1 MDIAT
6 LFGIIFGFGLIIGA
20 IILGGTYDVFLNIP
34 GLMIVFGGTFCATCI
49 NFPLSDVIKAF
60 KAVYYVFAREK
71 VSPIDVVNLMVKI
84 AEISRKEGLLALE
97 NIKTNN
103 MILKK
108 ACQLI
113 ADNADKE
120 MITETLRF
128 EIISLKNRHGII
140 QDVFKKMAGFA
151 PAFGMIGTLIGLIQM
166 LSTLDDPSTIGPS
179 MAVALLTTFYGA
191 LMANLIFL
199 PIAGKLKSRTN
210 EEVLNLEII
219 FHGSKCILENNNP
232 TFVYEKL
239 SSFVA
244 PQERRYERLSRTR
257 QR

>member
-6 LFGIIFGFGLIIGA
+6 LFGIIIGFTLIVGA
-20 IILGGTYDVFLNIP
+20 IIIGGSYDVFLNIP
-34 GLMIVFGGTFCATCI
+34 GMMIVFGGTFAAACV
-49 NFPLSDVIKAF
+49 NFPISDMVKAF
-60 KAVYYVFAREK
+60 KAVYYVFARKK
-71 VSPIDVVNLMVKI
+71 VSPNDVVNLMVRI
-84 AEISRKEGLLALE
+84 AQISRKEGLLALE
-97 NIKTNN
+97 NIKTEN

-108 ACQLI
+108 VCQLI

-128 EIISLKNRHGII
+128 EIISLKNRHAVI
-140 QDVFKKMAGFA
+140 QDVFRKMASFA

-166 LSTLDDPSTIGPS
+166 LSRLEDPSSIGPA

-191 LMANLIFL
+191 IMANLIFL

-210 EEVLNLEII
+210 EEILNLEII
-219 FHGSKCILENNNP
+219 FHGAKSILENNNP
-232 TFVYEKL
+232 NFVYEKL

-244 PQERRYERLSRTR
+244 PGERKYERYTRKRT
-257 QR
+257 

>member
-1 MDIAT
+1 M
-6 LFGIIFGFGLIIGA
+6 GA
-20 IILGGTYDVFLNIP
+20 IIIGGSYDVFLNIP
-34 GLMIVFGGTFCATCI
+34 GMMIVFGGTFAATCV
-49 NFPLSDVIKAF
+49 NFPISDMVKAF
-60 KAVYYVFAREK
+60 KAVYYIFARKK
-71 VSPIDVVNLMVKI
+71 VSPNDVVNLMVRI
-84 AEISRKEGLLALE
+84 AQISRKEGLLALE
-97 NIKTNN
+97 NIKTEN

-128 EIISLKNRHGII
+128 EIISLKNRHAVI
-140 QDVFKKMAGFA
+140 QDVFRKMASFA

-166 LSTLDDPSTIGPS
+166 LSRLEDPSSIGPA

-191 LMANLIFL
+191 IMANLIFL

-210 EEVLNLEII
+210 EEILNLEII
-219 FHGSKCILENNNP
+219 FHGAKSILENNNP
-232 TFVYEKL
+232 NFVYEKL

-244 PQERRYERLSRTR
+244 PGERKYERYTRKRT
-257 QR
+257 